1 MSNNNDLPLPVCD
14 HTNEK
19 MQSLPLPARG
29 QSVLTNRKAASPSI
43 ATDQEPIRGI
53 LACVAFLSAAVAS
66 SSQPE
71 ELK

>member
-14 HTNEK
+14 HNNEK
-19 MQSLPLPARG
+19 MQSLPARG
-29 QSVLTNRKAASPSI
+29 QAVLTNRKAASPSI

-53 LACVAFLSAAVAS
+53 LACGAILSVAVAS